1 MRGRYFSASSSVFL
15 SFRALDNVLR
25 CCAAKSVVR
34 SLFLAFCPI
43 NLSITSTSDVFPV
56 LFLPTTT
63 VRSSSRENVV
73 LECALYPSIVICS
86 SFMATPFVGELF
98 CTVALLVQRCGVT
111 VKLYVGLL
119 QIQARAWALSDP
131 ARLCGAVVK
140 RWSVRFDCCIPLLF
154 GCWCWSVVTH

>member
-1 MRGRYFSASSSVFL
+1 MVGIFL

-25 CCAAKSVVR
+25 CSAAKSVVR

-56 LFLPTTT
+56 LFLPTMT

-86 SFMATPFVGELF
+86 SFMVAPFVDELF
-98 CTVALLVQRCGVT
+98 
-111 VKLYVGLL
+111 
-119 QIQARAWALSDP
+119 
-131 ARLCGAVVK
+131 
-140 RWSVRFDCCIPLLF
+140 
-154 GCWCWSVVTH
+154 